1 MLPFVIG
8 GGILIAIAF
17 LLDDYSID
25 PSNFG
30 MNTPA
35 AAFFK
40 TAGGVAFNFMLPILA
55 GFIAMSIADR
65 PGLMVGFI
73 CRFLSR
79 LSCIS
84 FRKDYRENARFH
96 GWSSSDVNLPG
107 SWIIIGQCDY
117 VRNQSILLLVKS
129 VAC

>member
-65 PGLMVGFI
+65 PGLMVGFV
-73 CRFLSR
+73 
-79 LSCIS
+79 
-84 FRKDYRENARFH
+84 
-96 GWSSSDVNLPG
+96 GG
-107 SWIIIGQCDY
+107 
-117 VRNQSILLLVKS
+117 S
-129 VAC
+129 VASAGTTFASCFNPDVTVNFRWVSLAHYLQVS